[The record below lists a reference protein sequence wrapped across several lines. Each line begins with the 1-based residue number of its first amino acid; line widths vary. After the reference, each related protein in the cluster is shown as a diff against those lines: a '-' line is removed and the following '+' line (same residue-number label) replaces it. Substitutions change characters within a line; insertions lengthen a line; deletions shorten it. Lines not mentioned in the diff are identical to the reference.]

1 MACNNCKSKE
11 DSIPGMYKEAVE
23 QLPENWK
30 RTLIITILVLIL
42 TMYGIVSLYYDF
54 IGWVNW

>member
-11 DSIPGMYKEAVE
+11 GSMTEKFKKAGE

-30 RTLIITILVLIL
+30 RTLLITVLVLIF
-42 TMYGIVSLYYDF
+42 TIYGIVSLYYDF
-54 IGWVNW
+54 IGWVW

>member
-11 DSIPGMYKEAVE
+11 DSMTGKFKQAGE

-30 RTLIITILVLIL
+30 RTLLITVLIL
-42 TMYGIVSLYYDF
+42 IFTVYGIVSLYYDF
-54 IGWVNW
+54 IGWIN

>member
-11 DSIPGMYKEAVE
+11 GSMAEKFKKAGE

-30 RTLIITILVLIL
+30 RTLLITCFGSYFYHVW
-42 TMYGIVSLYYDF
+42 YY
-54 IGWVNW
+54 

>member
-11 DSIPGMYKEAVE
+11 GSMAEKFKKAGE

-30 RTLIITILVLIL
+30 RTLLISVLVLIF
-42 TMYGIVSLYYDF
+42 TMYGIISLFYDF
-54 IGWVNW
+54 LEWIK

>member
-11 DSIPGMYKEAVE
+11 GSMVGKFKKAGE

-30 RTLIITILVLIL
+30 RTLLITVLVLIF
-42 TMYGIVSLYYDF
+42 TIYGIVSLCYDLL
-54 IGWVNW
+54 GWIN

>member
-11 DSIPGMYKEAVE
+11 GSMIEKFKKAGE

-30 RTLIITILVLIL
+30 RTLLITVFIIIF
-42 TMYGIVSLYYDF
+42 TMYGIVSLYYDLL
-54 IGWVNW
+54 GWIN